1 VKPYNI
7 AVTPSTATQIN
18 QFVNEI
24 LADMTLLLH
33 TRVLGLKDTALTA
46 VTDRTILQQTNQKLL
61 DKQKQQQKKQSW
73 KGVENA
79 QVLTVD
85 KSRAMMQKTEDKV
98 KELADKTA
106 RYDAL
111 RGKVEFV
118 KLVWKEMP
126 MDNSVFM

>member
-1 VKPYNI
+1 M
-7 AVTPSTATQIN
+7 
-18 QFVNEI
+18 NEI

-33 TRVLGLKDTALTA
+33 TCVLGLKDTALTA

-85 KSRAMMQKTEDKV
+85 KSRAMMQKTENKV